1 MRVERR
7 EKKTMWNG
15 EVRRK
20 GTVKEDNSGEV
31 KNVRSE

>member
-20 GTVKEDNSGEV
+20 GIVKEDNSGEV